1 MSPRFHTGALCW
13 TLLPWVLRSLVYLK
27 DDMLCSLG
35 LKEYS
40 WKGGWEERTFQ
51 IPSPLVLQSTVGLAK
66 YPLSFAVLTWV
77 SCYCYGGW
85 VRVRVFVSMYVHD
98 WPWLNMACGIHSD
111 YGWASLLCNQTNW
124 LTSRVWGWTEFLLW
138 LPLCWVLSTCQPGAE
153 KWEARV
159 LKNRSKDS
167 SSGSSLSIFPP
178 RQLYSQMERG
188 HIHEYRVD
196 PLSAW
201 TGERHDHSHTAVLA
215 SCQSNQN
222 PPQMEATKTWPLKTA
237 PQPR

>member
-1 MSPRFHTGALCW
+1 MTCCA
-13 TLLPWVLRSLVYLK
+13 PW
-27 DDMLCSLG
+27 
-35 LKEYS
+35 
-40 WKGGWEERTFQ
+40 GWR
-51 IPSPLVLQSTVGLAK
+51 STVGREGEKKELSKFQAPWCFS
-66 YPLSFAVLTWV
+66 PLWAWQNIPSHSQCWREWAVIVMVGEWECVCLWV
-77 SCYCYGGW
+77 CMCT
-85 VRVRVFVSMYVHD
+85 D